1 MGYKVALMLTQRVV
15 TKLSAGIALGLWLAL
30 PALFPALSLAQDD
43 TAQSSGRSSGGRG
56 CSTSTLP
63 VASEVPAL
71 ILLAPGK
78 PGRTVSTRPTF
89 AWFVRDA
96 ASLPIE
102 FRLYEQDN
110 DRFKLVKEIKDDRLR
125 SMAGIMVM
133 APGGALPELSV
144 GKRYRWQ
151 VELVCNPD
159 RPSSNFFAEAVIDV
173 VPMQAGLKQQL
184 AQTRDRL
191 NQAKLYAQANLWY
204 DTLKAAF
211 TPPSSATQ
219 LQALRQS
226 LLNTVA
232 IDATEWKLLQDSSI
246 HAIQR

>member
-1 MGYKVALMLTQRVV
+1 MGYKVALIFSQRVV
-15 TKLSAGIALGLWLAL
+15 MRLAAGMVLGLWLVV
-30 PALFPALSLAQDD
+30 PALSVAQDD
-43 TAQSSGRSSGGRG
+43 TAPGSGQSSGGRG
-56 CSTSTLP
+56 CGTSTLP
-63 VASEVPAL
+63 RSSETPAL
-71 ILLAPGK
+71 ILLVPNKQAGQ
-78 PGRTVSTRPTF
+78 TVSTRPTF

-125 SMAGIMVM
+125 SLPGIMVM
-133 APGGALPELSV
+133 ASSGTLPALTT

-151 VELVCNPD
+151 VELVCNPN
-159 RPSSNFFAEAVIDV
+159 RPSSNLFAEAVIDV
-173 VPMQAGLKQQL
+173 VPLQADLKARL
-184 AQTRDRL
+184 GQTSDRL

-204 DTLKAAF
+204 DVLKAAF

-219 LQALRQS
+219 LQSLRQS
-226 LLNTVA
+226 LLDDVA
-232 IDATEWKLLQDSSI
+232 IDGTERKLLQDSSI

>member
-1 MGYKVALMLTQRVV
+1 M
-15 TKLSAGIALGLWLAL
+15 
-30 PALFPALSLAQDD
+30 SLAQDSD
-43 TAQSSGRSSGGRG
+43 TAPASGRSSGGRG
-56 CSTSTLP
+56 CGTNTLS
-63 VASEVPAL
+63 VASDVPAL
-71 ILLAPGK
+71 ILLTPGQQAGK
-78 PGRTVSTRPTF
+78 TISTRPTF

-125 SMAGIMVM
+125 SVPGIMLM
-133 APGGALPELSV
+133 SAGGALPELTI

-151 VELVCNPD
+151 VELVCNPS
-159 RPSSNFFAEAVIDV
+159 RPSSNLFAEAVIEV
-173 VPMQAGLKQQL
+173 VPLQAGLKTQL
-184 AQTRDRL
+184 AQTRDRV

-204 DTLKAAF
+204 DVLKTAF

-219 LQALRQS
+219 LHALRQS
-226 LLNTVA
+226 LLNSVA
-232 IDATEWKLLQDSSI
+232 IDATECKLLQDSSI

>member
-1 MGYKVALMLTQRVV
+1 MKHQVALVLTQQIV
-15 TKLSAGIALGLWLAL
+15 TRLVTGIVLGLCLM
-30 PALFPALSLAQDD
+30 PALTLAADDD
-43 TAQSSGRSSGGRG
+43 TAPTSGRSSGGRG
-56 CSTSTLP
+56 CGTSALP
-63 VASEVPAL
+63 AAANVPAL
-71 ILLAPGK
+71 ILLAPG
-78 PGRTVSTRPTF
+78 GQAGQTVSTRPTF

-96 ASLPIE
+96 VSLPIE

-125 SMAGIMVM
+125 SVSGIMVM
-133 APGGALPELSV
+133 SAAGALPELTI

-151 VELVCNPD
+151 VELVCNAN
-159 RPSSNFFAEAVIDV
+159 RPSSNLFAEAVIDV
-173 VPMQAGLKQQL
+173 VPMQTGLKQQL

-191 NQAKLYAQANLWY
+191 NQAQLYAQANLWY
-204 DTLKAAF
+204 DVLKTAF

-226 LLNTVA
+226 LLSSVA
-232 IDATEWKLLQDSSI
+232 IDATERKLLQDSSI

>member
-1 MGYKVALMLTQRVV
+1 MNHQVALVLTQRTV
-15 TKLSAGIALGLWLAL
+15 TKLVAGVVLGLWLV
-30 PALFPALSLAQDD
+30 PALILAADDD
-43 TAQSSGRSSGGRG
+43 TAPTSGRSSGGRG
-56 CSTSTLP
+56 CGTSTLP
-63 VASEVPAL
+63 ITTDVPAL
-71 ILLAPGK
+71 ILLAPG
-78 PGRTVSTRPTF
+78 GQAGQTVSTRPTF

-125 SMAGIMVM
+125 SMSGIMVM
-133 APGGALPELSV
+133 AAAGALPELTV

-151 VELVCNPD
+151 VELVCNPN
-159 RPSSNFFAEAVIDV
+159 RPSSNLFAEAAMDV
-173 VPMQAGLKQQL
+173 VPMQAGLKKQL

-191 NQAKLYAQANLWY
+191 SQAQLYAQAHLWY
-204 DTLKAAF
+204 DVLKTAF

-226 LLNTVA
+226 LLSSVA
-232 IDATEWKLLQDSSI
+232 IDAAERKLLQASSI